1 GQTVFVRAIGD
12 DAIEGD
18 RTIELRHRLSSTTPE
33 FNEENALI
41 PNLKLTVFDDDKG
54 GLIIDEGDNA
64 QTLVLEGAA
73 PPEAIVDT
81 YDIQLSTQPT
91 EDVTVNLAIGSAGEA
106 PEIELYENGVPIT
119 SLGFTANNWNIPRT
133 VEVRAIDDSTRENR
147 ELQTIA
153 HSFTSNDPVY
163 QGLQPREVTVRILD
177 NDSPSVV
184 INQSAGRTLVSDTTA
199 DTYTLRLA
207 SQPKAAV
214 TVNVFSDGQTLV
226 SSESQPVVDAIAT
239 VTFTP
244 GNWFTPQT
252 VTVTVDPSVVPAETP
267 TFEKKVAQGPHTVNT
282 LLGSLIIEGGVAE
295 GKDRSLRPPVLLP
308 TESADVAIPPTVL
321 TDETQQAD
329 RLNVFNDGSRADDS
343 GVLAKA
349 TLDDNLDEL
358 IVLSDDALNLSGLGM
373 GGEQTFDLSEAQD
386 NSKLLTIEG
395 GITIDDIE
403 VTEVM
408 LGSGNDTFQVDATS
422 AGTPGAEASVITVI
436 HGGGNSE
443 VSVPNTDETILGGD
457 TITVTGGGGAASPL
471 VIYGDTSQDG
481 SRYNSVISANQAD
494 TNGNAVIFNNFG
506 NDVIDASASALSI
519 TAYGG
524 PGNDTILGS
533 AEGDRLAG
541 GSGNDTI
548 SGNGGNDHIYGDAG
562 FNVDI
567 DVVTEDD
574 IATVSRVLSVPTS
587 NTSNE

>member
-1 GQTVFVRAIGD
+1 
-12 DAIEGD
+12 
-18 RTIELRHRLSSTTPE
+18 
-33 FNEENALI
+33 
-41 PNLKLTVFDDDKG
+41 
-54 GLIIDEGDNA
+54 
-64 QTLVLEGAA
+64 
-73 PPEAIVDT
+73 
-81 YDIQLSTQPT
+81 
-91 EDVTVNLAIGSAGEA
+91 SAGEA

-163 QGLQPREVTVRILD
+163 QGLQPRDVTVRILD

-184 INQSAGRTLVSDTTA
+184 INQSAGRTLVSETTA

-244 GNWFTPQT
+244 DNWFTPQT
-252 VTVTVDPSVVPAETP
+252 VTVTVDPSFVPAETP

-295 GKDRSLRPPVLLP
+295 GKDRSLLPPVLLP

-343 GVLAKA
+343 GILAKA

-386 NSKLLTIEG
+386 NAKLLTIEG

-422 AGTPGAEASVITVI
+422 AGTPGAEESVITVI

-457 TITVTGGGGAASPL
+457 TITVTGGGGAASAL

-481 SRYNSVISANQAD
+481 SRYNSVISANQSD
-494 TNGNAVIFNNFG
+494 TNSNAVTFNNFG

-519 TAYGG
+519 TA
-524 PGNDTILGS
+524 
-533 AEGDRLAG
+533 
-541 GSGNDTI
+541 
-548 SGNGGNDHIYGDAG
+548 
-562 FNVDI
+562 
-567 DVVTEDD
+567 
-574 IATVSRVLSVPTS
+574 
-587 NTSNE
+587 